1 MARLLLLIPT
11 TSYRVKDF
19 MNAAHKSSVNVTI
32 GSDEESVLNT
42 FQSSGILQ
50 LKFDDLNESI
60 EKIKTFHKSYPINSI
75 IGVEEQT
82 CLLAVKALEQLG
94 LPHNSIGSIKASIN
108 KYLFRNTLK
117 KNGLP
122 NPNFQ
127 CLKPNHDIR
136 TRANSTDYP
145 CVLKPVNR
153 SASQGVIRA
162 NDPREFVAAYQRI
175 ASLVSGE
182 DIIVEDFLPGQEVAL
197 EGLLTDGELKTLAI
211 FDKPEPLDGPYFEE
225 TIYVTPSQH
234 PIVIQDRLHQIV
246 QQAANALG
254 LTEGPV
260 HAELRIRDQE
270 STVNEQGPWLIEL
283 AARSIGGLCSR
294 SLLFEGGRSLEE
306 LIISHALKEPIGCVN
321 REKLASGV
329 MMIPIPKA
337 GILKSVEG
345 EIDARALKHVK
356 DLQISI
362 KIGQKLTP
370 LPEGKQYLGF
380 IFAKAESP
388 LEVQASLRAAHSRL
402 RFKID

>member
-1 MARLLLLIPT
+1 
-11 TSYRVKDF
+11 
-19 MNAAHKSSVNVTI
+19 
-32 GSDEESVLNT
+32 
-42 FQSSGILQ
+42 
-50 LKFDDLNESI
+50 
-60 EKIKTFHKSYPINSI
+60 
-75 IGVEEQT
+75 
-82 CLLAVKALEQLG
+82 
-94 LPHNSIGSIKASIN
+94 
-108 KYLFRNTLK
+108 
-117 KNGLP
+117 
-122 NPNFQ
+122 
-127 CLKPNHDIR
+127 
-136 TRANSTDYP
+136 
-145 CVLKPVNR
+145 LKPVNR

-162 NDPREFVAAYQRI
+162 NNPPEFIAAYQRI

-197 EGLLTDGELKTLAI
+197 EGILTDGELKTLAI

-234 PIVIQDRLHQIV
+234 PIIIQDRLHQVV

-294 SLLFEGGRSLEE
+294 SLMFEDGRSLEE

-345 EIDARALKHVK
+345 DIDARALKHVK

-388 LEVQASLRAAHSRL
+388 LEVQASLREAHSRL

>member
-1 MARLLLLIPT
+1 M
-11 TSYRVKDF
+11 SVKWSHD
-19 MNAAHKSSVNVTI
+19 
-32 GSDEESVLNT
+32 
-42 FQSSGILQ
+42 
-50 LKFDDLNESI
+50 SI
-60 EKIKTFHKSYPINSI
+60 CRKECSIRAGTKSYPINSI

-82 CLLAVKALEQLG
+82 CFLAVKALEKLG

-136 TRANSTDYP
+136 TLANSTDYP

-294 SLLFEGGRSLEE
+294 SLMFEGGRSLEE

-345 EIDARALKHVK
+345 DIDARALKHVK

-380 IFAKAESP
+380 IFAKAESS
-388 LEVQASLRAAHSRL
+388 LEVQDSLRAAHSRL

>member
-1 MARLLLLIPT
+1 MARLLLLIPS

-32 GSDEESVLNT
+32 GSDEESVLNA
-42 FQSSGILQ
+42 FQSTGILQ

-60 EKIKTFHKSYPINSI
+60 EKIKTFHQSYPINSI

-117 KNGLP
+117 NNGLP

-136 TRANSTDYP
+136 TLANSTDYP

-162 NDPREFVAAYQRI
+162 NNPPEFIAAYQRI

-234 PIVIQDRLHQIV
+234 PIVIQDRLHQVV

-270 STVNEQGPWLIEL
+270 PTVNEQGPWLIEL

-294 SLLFEGGRSLEE
+294 SLMFEGGRSLEE

-345 EIDARALKHVK
+345 DIDARALKHVK

-388 LEVQASLRAAHSRL
+388 LEVQASLREAHSRL

>member
-11 TSYRVKDF
+11 TSYRVKDY
-19 MNAAHKSSVNVTI
+19 MNAAHKAGVGVTI
-32 GSDEESVLNT
+32 GSDEESVLNA

-50 LKFDDLNESI
+50 LKFNDLNESI
-60 EKIKTFHKSYPINSI
+60 EKIKTFHKRYPINSI

-136 TRANSTDYP
+136 TLANSTDYP

-294 SLLFEGGRSLEE
+294 SLMFEGGRSLEE

-345 EIDARALKHVK
+345 DIDARALKHVK

-388 LEVQASLRAAHSRL
+388 KEVQASLRAAHSRL
-402 RFKID
+402 RFEID